1 MPILDERFPEEISAI
16 RITPRRMIR
25 IKMTLLR
32 FFRVLLIL
40 AASALC
46 SCCSRHV
53 SGPVSAGTEA
63 RGGGAG
69 GGSCS
74 VILP

>member
-1 MPILDERFPEEISAI
+1 MPFLDERFPEEIPAI

-32 FFRVLLIL
+32 FFRVLSIL
-40 AASALC
+40 AAFALC

-53 SGPVSAGTEA
+53 SGPVSVGAEAG
-63 RGGGAG
+63 GGGAG
-69 GGSCS
+69 GGSCF